1 MHSWSGNRSTGLV
14 EYNLKEYQFLNPQA
28 IIAIFNSE
36 YQVNSFGHSFETSQ
50 NEAAAD
56 CKLCLHEQL

>member
-1 MHSWSGNRSTGLV
+1 M